1 MGLGGDIERFYA
13 GLEPVGERYVRC
25 CCHVRDRQASSER
38 GSTDV
43 TSARRSGRV
52 PRVNRSESRSNK
64 RKDEQ
69 NMYMYT
75 YRDQDG
81 RMGGRDESGGLSC
94 LLDQSAD
101 CNVGC
106 VGDNGNFRKGHVEE
120 MTKKPKKILSGR
132 QKNRPVQPLI
142 TEHKVHP
149 RSHLPI
155 SCQLLVRHCVQFI
168 IHACTQPSCILPN
181 TSVQWPSEPS

>member
-43 TSARRSGRV
+43 TTARRSGRV
-52 PRVNRSESRSNK
+52 PRVTRSESRSNK

-81 RMGGRDESGGLSC
+81 RMGGRDESSGLSC
-94 LLDQSAD
+94 WTSPRTVMSDVS
-101 CNVGC
+101 V
-106 VGDNGNFRKGHVEE
+106 
-120 MTKKPKKILSGR
+120 
-132 QKNRPVQPLI
+132 I
-142 TEHKVHP
+142 TA
-149 RSHLPI
+149 I
-155 SCQLLVRHCVQFI
+155 SERDMLRR
-168 IHACTQPSCILPN
+168 
-181 TSVQWPSEPS
+181 